1 MPGTEVKFGSL
12 VGLVLFFFF
21 AWGGGGMR
29 RIDSFTL
36 EQMKIMHVL
45 YFKKQLLLK
54 SFFNIKQ
61 SGKSD
66 EEDPIKENFEYITN
80 TS

>member
-1 MPGTEVKFGSL
+1 
-12 VGLVLFFFF
+12 
-21 AWGGGGMR
+21 
-29 RIDSFTL
+29 
-36 EQMKIMHVL
+36 MKIMHVL
-45 YFKKQLLLK
+45 YFKKQLLK
-54 SFFNIKQ
+54 SFFNTKQ